1 MPGAPGAVVVGTGF
15 GTRVHV
21 PALRA
26 AGFTVTALV
35 GRDLERTLR
44 RAERLDVPNAL
55 VDLDEALHLPGVE
68 AVTIATP
75 PHTHAELAIAV
86 ARAGRHVLCEKPFAM
101 DAREAEAMLA
111 AAESAGVTHLVG
123 HEFRWATER
132 ATIGR
137 AISDGR
143 IGEPR
148 FASLVQYV
156 PLVADPAA
164 RTPEW
169 WFDPSAGGGWLGA
182 SGSHV
187 VDQIRVW
194 LGEFTEVSARLS
206 ITAAREGVADDS
218 FTVRFRLRGDV
229 EGVLQQTA
237 SAWGPLAGLT
247 RVAGSHGTVWIDGT
261 EPWLADRGA
270 PPYPT
275 RSQYR
280 RSPTASRACG
290 CSTRSVRRVRPTGRP
305 SSCDPSPEWL
315 PGRAVVVAVGV
326 PRERLASRRTQP
338 SGRAAE
344 RHDGLRR
351 DVRGQIEQRAQL
363 VGERGRQRRERRAQP
378 ERVRCE

>member
-261 EPWLADRGA
+261 EPWLADRDGSRRLDVPPDLALPA
-270 PPYPT
+270 PPRESDDPRHRFTHLELGPFTRLCEVLRAGVEGTAVPDAVPIPT
-275 RSQYR
+275 F
-280 RSPTASRACG
+280 ADG
-290 CSTRSVRRVRPTGRP
+290 
-305 SSCDPSPEWL
+305 
-315 PGRAVVVAVGV
+315 
-326 PRERLASRRTQP
+326 LASMRVLDAI
-338 SGRAAE
+338 RASSAA
-344 RHDGLRR
+344 DGAT
-351 DVRGQIEQRAQL
+351 IEL
-363 VGERGRQRRERRAQP
+363 
-378 ERVRCE
+378 